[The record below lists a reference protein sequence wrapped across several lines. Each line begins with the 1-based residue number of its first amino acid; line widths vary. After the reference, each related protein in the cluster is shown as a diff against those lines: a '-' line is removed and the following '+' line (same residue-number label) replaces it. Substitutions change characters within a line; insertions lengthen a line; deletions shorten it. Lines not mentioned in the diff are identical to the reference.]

1 MISRE
6 AINTLVALGIVAAL
20 VAVGWVL
27 RGWKEDASR
36 LAAEREQ
43 AKAYA
48 ARIERFDLQAQ
59 NTLTELQDARA
70 ALSNN
75 RREIIREVTRYRDR
89 PCLDDGAVRLLQQ
102 AAAGAGADGAAD
114 QVPGD
119 AAAAP

>member
-6 AINTLVALGIVAAL
+6 AIDTLVALAIVAAL
-20 VAVGWVL
+20 VGIGWVL
-27 RGWKEDASR
+27 RGWKEDAGR

-48 ARIERFDLQAQ
+48 ARIERFDVQAQ
-59 NTLTELQDARA
+59 ITLAELQDARA
-70 ALSNN
+70 AIGNN

-102 AAAGAGADGAAD
+102 AAAGAGPDGAAGE
-114 QVPGD
+114 VPGHPAD
-119 AAAAP
+119 AP